1 MVVVASAL
9 EGRELV
15 LTVTDDGAG
24 MDAETLERVRA
35 KCRST
40 DLGDGS
46 SIGLA
51 NVHNRIRLN
60 YGAGYG
66 VQLDSVPD
74 IGTTVTIRMPAVWEK
89 GEKSDESADC

>member
-1 MVVVASAL
+1 M
-9 EGRELV
+9 
-15 LTVTDDGAG
+15 
-24 MDAETLERVRA
+24 
-35 KCRST
+35 
-40 DLGDGS
+40 
-46 SIGLA
+46 
-51 NVHNRIRLN
+51 HNRIRLN